1 MEAGIVLLL
10 LLAGLLWWLSRR
22 LRGRSG
28 LPAGE
33 VLYGDTGAW
42 GRPERPLFS
51 ARLQLTGKPDYLVR
65 TGAEIVP
72 VEVKSGPAPAGGAHP
87 GHVLQLAAYCAL
99 VAEAYGRRPPYGL
112 IKYGDKLW
120 RVPYTSALEQELWAV
135 LDDMRADAEADDV
148 DRSHQAPARCAAC
161 GLREACAERLA

>member
-1 MEAGIVLLL
+1 LEAGIVLLL
-10 LLAGLLWWLSRR
+10 LFAGWLLFWSSR
-22 LRGRSG
+22 LRGSSG

-33 VLYGDTGAW
+33 VLYADTGAW

-72 VEVKSGPAPAGGAHP
+72 VEVKSGRAPAGGAHP

-99 VAEAYGRRPPYGL
+99 VAEAYGQRPTYGL
-112 IKYGDKLW
+112 IKYVDQLW
-120 RVPYTSALEQELWAV
+120 RVPFTPALEQELWAV
-135 LDDMRADAEADDV
+135 LADMRADAEADEV
-148 DRSHQAPARCAAC
+148 DRSHTTPARCVAC
-161 GLREACAERLA
+161 GLRDACAERLA